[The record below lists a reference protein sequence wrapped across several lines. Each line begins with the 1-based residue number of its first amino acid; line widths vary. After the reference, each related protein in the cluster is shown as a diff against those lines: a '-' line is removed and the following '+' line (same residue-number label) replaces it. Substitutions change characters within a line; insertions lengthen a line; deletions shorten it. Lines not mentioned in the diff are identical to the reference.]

1 MEKKN
6 YIATI
11 QELLKDRNEEFEN
24 ADPKRIRLIRH
35 KDARKVKIIGGKE
48 YLNSL
53 YDIYLN
59 DREAFI
65 RYQSEQLSKSFANVD
80 YIVSFIGEESCTSR
94 FVGVYKVGDIIGEC
108 GKTDKGETIYLF
120 EMHEIDGFELLKER
134 VIIDWNNPISW
145 LQKYQN
151 MMPVIRIDRGL
162 MDDDIPVFTRFEDV
176 MLSYGQLYRIFHS
189 PHNQEWKAK
198 LESCNCIYL
207 ILDKSNGRH
216 YIGSTYNKQGIWGR
230 WAQYAETG
238 HGGDVSLS
246 KLLETDSEY
255 AKKNFQWCIL
265 ETLPLRIPDEQAID
279 RESLYKRKFGTREF
293 GYNNN

>member
-1 MEKKN
+1 MERKD

-11 QELLKDRNEEFEN
+11 QELLKGRNEEFEN
-24 ADPKRIRLIRH
+24 TDPKRIRLIRH
-35 KDARKVKIIGGKE
+35 KDARKVKVIGGKE

-59 DREAFI
+59 NRSAFI
-65 RYQSEQLSKSFANVD
+65 RYQSEQIAKSFENVD

-94 FVGVYKVGDIIGEC
+94 FVGVYKVGNIIGEC
-108 GKTDKGETIYLF
+108 GKTDKGETISLF

-134 VIIDWNNPISW
+134 VIINWNNPISW
-145 LQKYQN
+145 LQQYRN
-151 MMPVIRIDRGL
+151 PMPVIRIDRGL

-176 MLSYGQLYRIFHS
+176 MLSYGQLYQIFHS

-216 YIGSTYNKQGIWGR
+216 YIGSTYNKSGIWGR

-238 HGGDVSLS
+238 HGGDISLF
-246 KLLETDSEY
+246 KLLETDPDY